1 MALLDRCDFSSYNT
15 EVDYFTAQAIIE
27 AQFNIRFRRS
37 RNPEQTEEKGML
49 RLKLQ
54 CPSCGHVMTAN
65 HYSYDSPMPQV
76 YCSFDCYYKAHPLKN
91 LPKFGTD
98 QDDELITVETK
109 KYEDTS
115 YTDNP
120 DFLEI
125 TGV

>member
-1 MALLDRCDFSSYNT
+1 MSLLDKCDFSSYNS
-15 EVDYFTAQAIIE
+15 EVDHFTAQAILE
-27 AQFNIRFRRS
+27 AQFNIRLRR
-37 RNPEQTEEKGML
+37 QTEEKGML

-76 YCSFDCYYKAHPLKN
+76 YCSFDCYYKAHPIII
-91 LPKFGTD
+91 PGM
-98 QDDELITVETK
+98 DELNPVETK
-109 KYEDTS
+109 VEGDTF